1 MFDLATYLSERKKQ
15 VEYVLDQLL
24 PAAETPP
31 GVIHEA
37 MRYAIF
43 AGGKRLRPI
52 LCMAASEAVG
62 STAARAERAGAA
74 IEALHTYTLIH
85 DDLPCMDDDDL
96 RRGQPTAHIKFGEAN
111 AVLAGDALLTQAFEW
126 LATEPATAPYQP
138 CQLALELAQAAG
150 SRGVIGGQVEDM
162 AAEGD
167 TPTAERVNYI
177 HTHKTAALF
186 RASTRI
192 GAIVGNAAPIDLEQL
207 TLYGLEIGRAF
218 QITDDILNATSS
230 EEAMGKPVGNDQ
242 EAGKMSYL
250 SIHSLEEARANAKRL
265 ISKAINA
272 LEGLPGDTQAL
283 VAIAEKVLT
292 RTN

>member
-126 LATEPATAPYQP
+126 LAIEPATAPYQP
-138 CQLALELAQAAG
+138 CQLALELAQVAG
-150 SRGVIGGQVEDM
+150 SRGVIGGQVGDM